1 MDVLI
6 AGGGTGGHLFP
17 GIALAQEVRR
27 RDPNA
32 RIVFVG
38 SPRGIEKHAVPKA
51 GFDLR
56 LIPVSGLRS
65 KGLKERLIGLMRLPV
80 AMVQAFWVVARF
92 RPDVAVSCGGYAAG
106 PAVLAARILGV
117 PCIVMEQNAVPG
129 VTNRI
134 LGKVA
139 HRVISALPVKG
150 FSPEKVR
157 VLGNPVRSDLLR
169 VRDTGYTMSETPQ
182 ILLFGGSQGARAL
195 NEAMME
201 LAPVLDQE
209 GLNVRIVHQTGRLDY
224 ERVKEHYKTLGIERI
239 EARQFIDDMASEY
252 EAADLVIC
260 RAGATTI
267 AELTVVGRPS
277 ILVPFPFAVDDH
289 QTANALEL
297 ENQGA
302 ALHLP
307 QTELSA
313 QKLLELLKGF
323 LADSGK
329 LKTMA
334 QASFDAG
341 RPDAVSQI
349 FDALKEEIKHV

>member
-38 SPRGIEKHAVPKA
+38 SPKGIEKHAVPKA
-51 GFDLR
+51 GFSLR
-56 LIPVSGLRS
+56 LISVSGLRS
-65 KGLKERLIGLMRLPV
+65 KGLKERLLGLMRLPF
-80 AMVQAFWVVARF
+80 AMVQAFWVVLRF
-92 RPDVAVSCGGYAAG
+92 RPDIAVSCGGYAAG
-106 PAVLAARILGV
+106 PAVMAARILGV
-117 PCIVMEQNAVPG
+117 PCIVLEQNAVPG

-134 LGKVA
+134 LGKFA
-139 HRVISALPVKG
+139 RRVISALPVKG
-150 FSPEKVR
+150 FPPEKVR
-157 VLGNPVRSDLLR
+157 VLGNPVRADLLR
-169 VRDTGYTMSETPQ
+169 VREAGYTLSETPQ

-201 LAPVLDQE
+201 LAPILDQV

-224 ERVKEHYKTLGIERI
+224 ERVKEHYEALGTERI
-239 EARQFIDDMASEY
+239 EARQFIDDMATEY

-297 ENQGA
+297 EGLGA

-307 QTELSA
+307 QTQLSA
-313 QKLLELLKGF
+313 EKLLELIQSF
-323 LADSGK
+323 LADSNK

-341 RPDAVSQI
+341 KPNAVSEI